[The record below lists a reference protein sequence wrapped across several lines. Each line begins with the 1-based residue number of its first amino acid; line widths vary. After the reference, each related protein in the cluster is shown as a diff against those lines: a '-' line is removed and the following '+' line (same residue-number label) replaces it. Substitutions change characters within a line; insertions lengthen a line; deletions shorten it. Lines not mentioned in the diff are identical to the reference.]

1 MGVPKRL
8 TEMQQ
13 KFAHE
18 LVSNEGRKYAYQCA
32 IDAGYA
38 KDRARQT
45 AWELQNPKM
54 HPLVVKYIGEIR
66 EEYQKKYAVTF
77 ERHISELGKIRQD
90 ALKKGAWSAAV
101 NAEVA
106 RGKAAGLYIEQ
117 KIIRTGKLDDLSEEE
132 LEKRMKEIIDQY
144 APILEGKVDVG
155 DVKKKQKQL
164 RLKNAVQLKNSTSQQ
179 KGLRPLNKLNTSDME
194 VTSNE
199 ELKIKQKALKEEKS
213 PTKNK
218 PGTFHKEAASNS
230 ASSSSS
236 HTTKE

>member
-8 TEMQQ
+8 TEMQM

-18 LVSNEGRKYAYQCA
+18 VVTNEGRKNATECA
-32 IDAGYA
+32 TDAGYT
-38 KDRARQT
+38 KET
-45 AWELQNPKM
+45 AVVKASQLQNPKLY
-54 HPLVVKYIGEIR
+54 PLVVKYIGELR

-77 ERHISELGKIRQD
+77 ERHISELAKIRID

-144 APILEGKVDVG
+144 APILEGKIDVA

-164 RLKNAVQLKNSTSQQ
+164 RLNGKS
-179 KGLRPLNKLNTSDME
+179 LRPLKKI
-194 VTSNE
+194 NE
-199 ELKIKQKALKEEKS
+199 ESKSKDKDKEIETQPLTQS
-213 PTKNK
+213 TNDRDS
-218 PGTFHKEAASNS
+218 TS
-230 ASSSSS
+230 
-236 HTTKE
+236 

>member
-8 TEMQQ
+8 TEMQK

-38 KDRARQT
+38 QDRSRQT
-45 AWELQNPKM
+45 SYELQSPKY

-66 EEYQKKYAVTF
+66 QEYQKKYAVTF
-77 ERHISELGKIRQD
+77 ERHISELGKIRQE

-106 RGKAAGLYIEQ
+106 RGKAAGLYVEQ

-144 APILEGKVDVG
+144 APILEGKVDVA

-164 RLKNAVQLKNSTSQQ
+164 RLNGKIKSQP
-179 KGLRPLNKLNTSDME
+179 LRPLKKVKSIEESQSEDKNKLIEPQSSPQKIDDQDSTS
-194 VTSNE
+194 
-199 ELKIKQKALKEEKS
+199 
-213 PTKNK
+213 
-218 PGTFHKEAASNS
+218 
-230 ASSSSS
+230 
-236 HTTKE
+236 

>member
-18 LVSNEGRKYAYQCA
+18 LVSNEGRKYGYQCA

-54 HPLVVKYIGEIR
+54 HPLVVKYICDLR

-90 ALKKGAWSAAV
+90 ALAKGAWSAAV

-144 APILEGKVDVG
+144 SPILEGKVEVA
-155 DVKKKQKQL
+155 DVKKLQKDI
-164 RLKNAVQLKNSTSQQ
+164 RLNESKSQNSKRSQ
-179 KGLRPLNKLNTSDME
+179 KPLHKLNKLNTSD
-194 VTSNE
+194 
-199 ELKIKQKALKEEKS
+199 
-213 PTKNK
+213 
-218 PGTFHKEAASNS
+218 KEATSNS
-230 ASSSSS
+230 ASSSSL
-236 HTTKE
+236 HKTKE